1 MCCIIIVLCSLYA
14 IPRKVFCKIQGID
27 MVRIRVLGYFQC
39 CVDALNLGSKVL
51 PKFRKNFS
59 IILMLSHA
67 SLATKI
73 GEKSSKITNQA
84 CVIVAT
90 LIKLYNG

>member
-39 CVDALNLGSKVL
+39 CVHALNLGTVSV
-51 PKFRKNFS
+51 PKLEK
-59 IILMLSHA
+59 IL
-67 SLATKI
+67 
-73 GEKSSKITNQA
+73 
-84 CVIVAT
+84 T
-90 LIKLYNG
+90 LY